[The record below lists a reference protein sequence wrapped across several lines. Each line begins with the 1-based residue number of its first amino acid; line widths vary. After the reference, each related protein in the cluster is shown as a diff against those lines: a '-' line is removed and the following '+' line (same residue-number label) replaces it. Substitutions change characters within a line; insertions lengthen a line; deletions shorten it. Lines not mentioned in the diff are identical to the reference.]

1 MYVES
6 WFDVQ
11 SISCNSITELQSL
24 ERVYLLNLMLSV
36 GRGCKA
42 LLDQG

>member
-1 MYVES
+1 MEP

-11 SISCNSITELQSL
+11 SISCNSITVLQSL
-24 ERVYLLNLMLSV
+24 GRVYLLNLMLSV